1 MTEDITRTPPQ
12 SIEAEIAVLGAMML
26 EPTATFR
33 GLELLDEPDFYKE
46 SHQFLFRAMKE
57 LSKNLQ
63 AIDYLTVTE
72 KLIQLKLLDKIGGAT
87 TISKIVASVPTAANI
102 DYYAQIVSDKA
113 TLRTIIK
120 TSTKLITDAYN
131 EDEEVGTM
139 LDNAEQNI
147 FSLKERT
154 FEGDFNSMTNIIQD
168 TIDHVDKL
176 AHHKGEVIGVHT
188 GFGQLDSMTS
198 GFQSSDLIILAGR
211 PSMGKTALAISMAR
225 NMAVSHNYKVGFFS
239 LEMSEQQVGLRL
251 LSSQS
256 GIDHQKL
263 RQGNIPAV
271 LWTDL
276 TKAASELSDANL
288 FIDDTA
294 GLNILDIRSRA
305 RRLKNEHGLDVIFID
320 YLQLAHATGKID
332 NRQHEISNISQ
343 GLKALA
349 KELKIPVI
357 ALSQLSR
364 EVEKR
369 GGDHKP
375 QLSDLR
381 ESGAIEQDADIV
393 MFIFR
398 KIVYSK
404 DPEDEGKAELIISK
418 QRNGPIGSVNLN
430 FQKNIARFFEL
441 AYGEYQN
448 EVDSEL
454 DDF

>member
-1 MTEDITRTPPQ
+1 MAENITRTPPQ

-26 EPTATFR
+26 EPEAAFR
-33 GLELLDEPDFYKE
+33 GIELLKETDFYKE
-46 SHQFLFRAMKE
+46 SHQFLFRAIKE
-57 LSKNLQ
+57 LSKLSQ
-63 AIDYLTVTE
+63 AIDHLTVTE
-72 KLIQLKLLDKIGGAT
+72 KLIQLKLLDKIGGNAA
-87 TISKIVASVPTAANI
+87 ISKIVASVPTAANI
-102 DYYAQIVSDKA
+102 EYYAQIVSDKS
-113 TLRTIIK
+113 TLRTIIA

-154 FEGDFNSMTNIIQD
+154 FKGDFSPMPDIIQD

-176 AHHKGEVIGVHT
+176 SHHKGEVIGIHT
-188 GFGQLDSMTS
+188 GFAPLDSKTS
-198 GFQSSDLIILAGR
+198 GFQPSDLIIIAGR
-211 PSMGKTALAISMAR
+211 PSMGKTALAITMAR
-225 NMAVSHNYKVGFFS
+225 NMAVSHNYKVGIFS
-239 LEMSEQQVGLRL
+239 LEMSEQQIGLRF

-263 RQGNIPAV
+263 RQGNIPAI
-271 LWTDL
+271 LWNDL
-276 TKAASELSDANL
+276 TKAATDLSEANI

-305 RRLKNEHGLDVIFID
+305 RRLKNEKGLDVLFID

-332 NRQHEISNISQ
+332 NRQHEISSISQ

-381 ESGAIEQDADIV
+381 ESGAIEQDADVV

-398 KIVYSK
+398 EIIYSK
-404 DPEDEGKAELIISK
+404 DPKDEGKAELIIGK
-418 QRNGPIGSVNLN
+418 QRNGPIGEIKLF
-430 FQKNIARFFEL
+430 FQKNIARFYEL
-441 AYGEYQN
+441 SLGEYPD
-448 EVDSEL
+448 EMDSA
-454 DDF
+454 F

>member
-1 MTEDITRTPPQ
+1 MVEDITRTPPQ

-26 EPTATFR
+26 EPDAAYR
-33 GLELLDEPDFYKE
+33 GIELLKESDFYKE
-46 SHQFLFRAMKE
+46 AHQLIFRSIKE
-57 LSKNLQ
+57 LSKLSQ
-63 AIDYLTVTE
+63 AIDHLTVTE
-72 KLIQLKLLDKIGGAT
+72 KLIQLKLLDKIGGSA
-87 TISKIVASVPTAANI
+87 TISKIIASVPTAANI
-102 DYYAQIVSDKA
+102 EYYAQIVSDKA
-113 TLRTIIK
+113 TLRTIIT

-131 EDEEVGTM
+131 EKEEVGNM

-154 FEGDFNSMTNIIQD
+154 FKGDFNPIPEIIQD

-176 AHHKGEVIGVHT
+176 SHHKGEVIGIHT
-188 GFGQLDSMTS
+188 GFAPLDSITS
-198 GFQSSDLIILAGR
+198 GFQQSDLIIIAGR
-211 PSMGKTALAISMAR
+211 PSMGKTALAITMARSMAI
-225 NMAVSHNYKVGFFS
+225 SHHYKVGIFS
-239 LEMSEQQVGLRL
+239 LEMSEQQLGLRF

-263 RQGNIPAV
+263 RKGNVPGA
-271 LWTDL
+271 LWNDL
-276 TKAASELSDANL
+276 TKAASALSEADI

-305 RRLKNEHGLDVIFID
+305 RRLKNEKGLDILFID
-320 YLQLAHATGKID
+320 YLQLAHATGRID
-332 NRQHEISNISQ
+332 NRQHEISSISQ
-343 GLKALA
+343 GLKALS

-381 ESGAIEQDADIV
+381 ESGAIEQDADVV
-393 MFIFR
+393 MFVFR
-398 KIVYSK
+398 PIIYSK

-418 QRNGPIGSVNLN
+418 QRNGPIGKVDLN
-430 FQKNIARFFEL
+430 FQKNIARFYEL
-441 AYGEYQN
+441 TLGEYQDQI
-448 EVDSEL
+448 DSA
-454 DDF
+454 F